1 MDRTSY
7 DELNKGK
14 QNFLLVLLAVAVII
28 GIAVG
33 LFTTNKSE
41 KLICSRTKNI
51 CYVEKTN
58 YLNLKKS
65 EEIIKM
71 SDILYPTYIPKT
83 VAGNMYARGYSAYY
97 LAFMGKDK
105 KTVQIFSI
113 EYYEKE
119 ELDEVKNN
127 LKNLLKSS
135 KDEFSLEQKL

>member
-14 QNFLLVLLAVAVII
+14 RNFLLVLLAVAIVI
-28 GIAVG
+28 GIVSG

-58 YLNLKKS
+58 YLNIKKS

-71 SDILYPTYIPKT
+71 SDILSPTYIPKN

-97 LAFMGKDK
+97 LAFMNKNK

-119 ELDEVKNN
+119 ELDEVRKN
-127 LKNLLKSS
+127 LEKLLKSS
-135 KDEFSLEQKL
+135 KDEFILEQKL